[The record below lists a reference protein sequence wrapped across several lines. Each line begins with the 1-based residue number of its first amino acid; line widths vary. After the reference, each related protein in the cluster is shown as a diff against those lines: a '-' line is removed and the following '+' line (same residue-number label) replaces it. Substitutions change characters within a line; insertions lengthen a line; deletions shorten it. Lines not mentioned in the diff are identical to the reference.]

1 MNLTSSS
8 ERILSFSEQQVL
20 QLISGGC
27 SLEEISVVLLLSQYT
42 VEALKRSIS
51 KKLDTYSIVEAVQ
64 KARVMNLI

>member
-8 ERILSFSEQQVL
+8 ERILSFSELQVL

-42 VEALKRSIS
+42 VEALKHSIS